1 MEVHIFAHRPVGFFL
16 AWPLTESP
24 CPCRFSPFLK
34 TALALRAEAARQKME
49 VIMQQDPILP
59 ITKSQR
65 RAINDEKGSARYA
78 KRTAIDSLLAERK
91 LRKQLREVWDD
102 PLHSA

>member
-1 MEVHIFAHRPVGFFL
+1 
-16 AWPLTESP
+16 
-24 CPCRFSPFLK
+24 
-34 TALALRAEAARQKME
+34 
-49 VIMQQDPILP
+49 MQQEPILP

-65 RAINDEKGSARYA
+65 RALNDEKGSSRYA

-91 LRKQLREVWDD
+91 LQKQLREVWDE

>member
-1 MEVHIFAHRPVGFFL
+1 MSAIRRTSFWHGLSQSRHARVAS
-16 AWPLTESP
+16 PLS
-24 CPCRFSPFLK
+24 SK
-34 TALALRAEAARQKME
+34 TALALRAEAARQIME
-49 VIMQQDPILP
+49 VIMQQEPILP

-65 RAINDEKGSARYA
+65 RALNDEKGSSRYA

-91 LRKQLREVWDD
+91 LQKQLREVWDD